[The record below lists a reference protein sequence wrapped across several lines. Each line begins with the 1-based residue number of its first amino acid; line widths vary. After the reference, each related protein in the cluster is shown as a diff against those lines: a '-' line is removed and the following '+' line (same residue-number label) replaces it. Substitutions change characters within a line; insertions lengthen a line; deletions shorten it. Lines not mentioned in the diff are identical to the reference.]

1 MLKRNVLSLTAF
13 SCIFSSSLFSLTLQE
28 SVMEVLNTNPIV
40 QERLKNYRATQQDL
54 NIAES
59 EYYPKVD
66 FRAVAGTNHA
76 GNLYNHVRNIDYTN
90 YETSLQVTQNLFDGF
105 GTMHKVDYQE
115 ARILAAAYNY
125 VEKANDTAF
134 KMTSAYLNV
143 LRSYDLVE
151 TAKENVQIN
160 EDIYKKVKDLYDS
173 GLTTN
178 SEVKKIESS
187 LSLARSNLIVQ
198 QTNAHD
204 TEYKFRHIL
213 GRMPNKAEMVHP
225 SFDFPMPESIER
237 AAMYAIKHNPSL
249 LVSRYNIKG
258 AEALKSQRT
267 KEFYPKVDLEVNQF
281 FNDSH
286 IATNGFDQPDDRFRA
301 RIVLTYN
308 LFHGGADSAD
318 VQKNISKVAQEVE
331 IKRDLKRQV
340 IEDLDLSWNAYE
352 SIGKQLQSLREY
364 SKYSE
369 KTLELYKEEYD
380 LGRRSLL
387 DLLSS
392 QNDVINARSQII
404 TAKYDYLF
412 AKYRILDAM
421 GLLVV
426 AVTDDETKYT
436 SKVNLYG
443 DAKAKEVLDTVPVK
457 LDVDNDKIPDDLDL
471 CDNSL
476 PGDNIMPD
484 GCKKTF
490 LDSDG
495 DGVSDSKDQCK
506 LTPMG
511 VKVAVNGCELDSDGD
526 GVVDSKDQCQQTPKG
541 YTVDIKGCT
550 TSTTLTVN
558 FARASAVVPKELD
571 KKIAV
576 FAQYLKENP
585 TYNARIIGHTSRVP
599 KSQSI
604 YNQKL
609 SQERAVAFK
618 EELVKY
624 GVDAKRLSTQG
635 KGFSDP
641 IADNTTPAGRATNR
655 RIEIELIKKGVK

>member
-1 MLKRNVLSLTAF
+1 MLKRNILSLTAF
-13 SCIFSSSLFSLTLQE
+13 SCIVSSSLFGLTLKE
-28 SVMEVLNTNPIV
+28 SVVEVLNTNPII

-66 FRAVAGTNHA
+66 LRAVAGTNYA
-76 GNLYNHVRNIDYTN
+76 GKLYNHVRNVNYTN
-90 YETSLQVTQNLFDGF
+90 YETSLQLTQNLFDGF

-125 VEKANDTAF
+125 VEKSNDTAF
-134 KMTSAYLNV
+134 RMTSTYLNV
-143 LRSYDLVE
+143 LRSYDLLE
-151 TAKENVQIN
+151 NAKENVQVN
-160 EDIYKKVKDLYDS
+160 EDIYSKVKDLYTS

-178 SEVKKIESS
+178 SEVKKVESS

-198 QTNAHD
+198 QTNTHD
-204 TEYKFRHIL
+204 KEYNFRRVL
-213 GRMPNKAEMVHP
+213 GRMPSKAEMVHP

-258 AEALKSQRT
+258 AQALKDQR
-267 KEFYPKVDLEVNQF
+267 KKAFYPKVDLELSQF

-301 RIVLTYN
+301 RVVLTYN
-308 LFHGGADSAD
+308 LFHGGADSAA
-318 VQKNISKVAQEVE
+318 VQKNVSKIAQEVE
-331 IKRDLKRQV
+331 IKRDLKHQV

-352 SIGKQLQSLREY
+352 NIGKQLKNLREY

-369 KTLELYKEEYD
+369 ETLALYKEEYD
-380 LGRRSLL
+380 LGKRSLL

-392 QNDVINARSQII
+392 QNDVINAHSQII
-404 TAKYDYLF
+404 KAKYDYLF

-426 AVTDDETKYT
+426 AVTGDETKYT

-443 DAKAKEVLDTVPVK
+443 DREAKEVLDTVPVK
-457 LDVDNDKIPDDLDL
+457 LDLDNDKVADDLDL

-484 GCKKTF
+484 GCKKTL

-495 DGVSDSKDQCK
+495 DGVTDSKDQCK

-511 VKVAVNGCELDSDGD
+511 VTVDAIGCELDSDGD
-526 GVVDSKDQCQQTPKG
+526 GVVDSKDQCQKTPKG
-541 YTVDIKGCT
+541 YKVDADGCT
-550 TSTTLTVN
+550 VALKPSIHFTHDSDKLSKSVSAEIN
-558 FARASAVVPKELD
+558 KFATFLNRNKE
-571 KKIAV
+571 
-576 FAQYLKENP
+576 
-585 TYNARIIGHTSRVP
+585 YNILIIGYTSNRNQTGNP
-599 KSQSI
+599 D
-604 YNQKL
+604 YNLQL
-609 SQERAVAFK
+609 SKKRA
-618 EELVKY
+618 ESVKAALIAE
-624 GVDAKRLSTQG
+624 GVSEKRMKIEG
-635 KGFSDP
+635 KGVAEP
-641 IADNTTPAGRATNR
+641 VADNNTLEGLNLNR
-655 RIEIELIKKGVK
+655 RVEVELSKEI